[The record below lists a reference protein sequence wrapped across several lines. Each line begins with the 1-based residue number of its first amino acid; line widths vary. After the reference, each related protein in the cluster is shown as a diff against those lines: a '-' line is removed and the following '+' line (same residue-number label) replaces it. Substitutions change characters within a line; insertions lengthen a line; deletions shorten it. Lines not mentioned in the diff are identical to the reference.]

1 MPTYVL
7 MTKLDPT
14 ALRDRQRAGDEWKKR
29 VEKLAK
35 GIKWRAHYALLGPYD
50 FMDVY
55 DAKSDEAAFK
65 VSMLSRELG
74 AITAE
79 SWPALEYDD
88 FLPIA
93 KGVDSTAA
101 KAERATAARS
111 SKKSNGKKS
120 NGKKSNGK
128 KSNGKKSKK

>member
-7 MTKLDPT
+7 MTKLDDS
-14 ALRDRQRAGDEWKKR
+14 ALRDRRRSGDEWKKR

-55 DAKSDEAAFK
+55 EAKDEETAFK

-74 AITAE
+74 ATVAE
-79 SWPALEYDD
+79 SWPALQYDD

-93 KGVDSTAA
+93 KSVESSAEKAKGSPKTEKAVKSEKAA
-101 KAERATAARS
+101 K
-111 SKKSNGKKS
+111 SK
-120 NGKKSNGK
+120 
-128 KSNGKKSKK
+128 KKSKK

>member
-7 MTKLDPT
+7 MTKLDDS
-14 ALRDRQRAGDEWKKR
+14 ALRDRRRAGDEWKKR

-55 DAKSDEAAFK
+55 EAKDEETAFK

-74 AITAE
+74 ATAAE
-79 SWPALEYDD
+79 SWPALQYDD

-93 KGVDSTAA
+93 KSVETSADKAKTNGVA
-101 KAERATAARS
+101 KTVKA
-111 SKKSNGKKS
+111 SKSK
-120 NGKKSNGK
+120 
-128 KSNGKKSKK
+128 KKSKK

>member
-7 MTKLDPT
+7 MTKLDAS
-14 ALRDRQRAGDEWKKR
+14 ALRDRRRAGDEWKKR

-55 DAKSDEAAFK
+55 EAKDDETAFK

-74 AITAE
+74 AISAE
-79 SWPALEYDD
+79 SWPALAYDD

-93 KGVDSTAA
+93 KGVESSADAA
-101 KAERATAARS
+101 NGVKPP
-111 SKKSNGKKS
+111 KSRKPK
-120 NGKKSNGK
+120 
-128 KSNGKKSKK
+128 KKSKK

>member
-7 MTKLDPT
+7 MTKLDDS
-14 ALRDRQRAGDEWKKR
+14 ALRDRRRAGDEWKKR

-55 DAKSDEAAFK
+55 EAKDEETAFK

-74 AITAE
+74 ATAAE
-79 SWPALEYDD
+79 SWPALQYDD

-93 KGVDSTAA
+93 KSVEASAS
-101 KAERATAARS
+101 KANGHAEKPREKAPKT
-111 SKKSNGKKS
+111 KS
-120 NGKKSNGK
+120 
-128 KSNGKKSKK
+128 KSKK